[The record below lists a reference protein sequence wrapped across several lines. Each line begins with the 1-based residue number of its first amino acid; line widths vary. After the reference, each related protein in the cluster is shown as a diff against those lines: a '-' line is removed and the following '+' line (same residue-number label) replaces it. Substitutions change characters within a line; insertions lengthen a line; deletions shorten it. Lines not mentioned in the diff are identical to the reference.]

1 MYYTEYE
8 RAEKNG
14 EMEEYRKL
22 RDAQDLIQQ
31 KHEWH
36 KWVMEIPYISF
47 PAEWEVRVIPPFGG
61 TIARFWVRP
70 KGNEKIHCSVFLDCY
85 NVWLPPEAPNEP
97 YWEVHPHHGTSSFC
111 CKMHD
116 TEALINAI
124 RESFGQ
130 QREGE

>member
-8 RAEKNG
+8 RADANG

-31 KHEWH
+31 KHEWY
-36 KWVMEIPYISF
+36 KWAEEIPYISF

-70 KGNEKIHCSVFLDCY
+70 KVGKGDIHCSIYLDCY
-85 NVWLPPEAPNEP
+85 DVLGCYGEP
-97 YWEVHPHHGTSSFC
+97 YWEVYPHDFDVFRC
-111 CKMHD
+111 DMND
-116 TEALINAI
+116 TESLLNAI
-124 RESFGQ
+124 KESFEKQ
-130 QREGE
+130 SKEERR